1 MKEKATTDNASQ
13 KLNTKVIKIK
23 TYFGSPASN
32 PSSPFSS

>member
-1 MKEKATTDNASQ
+1 MKQKATTDNASQ
-13 KLNTKVIKIK
+13 KFHTKLIKIE